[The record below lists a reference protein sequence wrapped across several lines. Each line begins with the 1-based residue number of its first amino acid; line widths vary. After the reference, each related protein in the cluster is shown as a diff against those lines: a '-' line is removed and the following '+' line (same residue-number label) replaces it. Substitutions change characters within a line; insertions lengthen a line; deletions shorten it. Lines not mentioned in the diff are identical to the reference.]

1 MAARGLVA
9 QWLGAAAMA
18 LLVGAAVW
26 PQHAHGFQVR
36 PVRLDLGHRQAT
48 AQLVVSNPTARP
60 LLIQAEAFDWSQDQD
75 RDQLLPSGDLI
86 VNPPIFELAP
96 GAQQV
101 VRVGLRRPAQDGVE
115 RPHRIWLSQ
124 VATAPKEDD
133 SGVQMLLRLS
143 LPVFVTGAGTPAA
156 QTRWQ
161 RNAASSELELHNP
174 GARHVHVRELRLL
187 ADDASPTRLGACY
200 ALPGGRCRWPL
211 PPALRHKALRI
222 EADSDAGPLRSHFDA
237 VVAQ

>member
-1 MAARGLVA
+1 MTARA
-9 QWLGAAAMA
+9 PFAHWLGTVA

-26 PQHAHGFQVR
+26 PGPVQAFQVR
-36 PVRLDLGHRQAT
+36 PVRLDLGNRQPT

-60 LLIQAEAFDWSQDQD
+60 MLIQADAFDWSQEQD
-75 RDQLLPSGDLI
+75 RDQLKPSQDLI

-101 VRVGLRRPAQDGVE
+101 VRVGLRRAAQDGVE
-115 RPHRIWLSQ
+115 RPHRIWLTQ
-124 VATAPKEDD
+124 VATAPIEDD

-143 LPVFVTGAGTPAA
+143 LPVFVTGTGTGAP

-161 RNAASSELELHNP
+161 RNAPDGAVELYNP

-187 ADDASPTRLGACY
+187 ADDASPTSLGACY

-211 PPALRHKALRI
+211 PPALRHKTLRI
-222 EADSDAGPLRSHFDA
+222 EADSDAGTLRSQFDA